1 MVSHKAAQRPYAP
14 LWTASSHGF
23 ELCFGQRADETQHKS
38 TLMLLRKREDEINVL
53 RADLERAQAELHRRS
68 AVRLCMLH
76 QSMVGDGDL
85 FTGVRRARQVVQR
98 ASDAE
103 AGSQSAQGNGIPRC
117 SFISCRRPPNSC
129 LLFVPRACIVSLYVC
144 RCQMDHYQLQPLFSV
159 TMHLL
164 YGVMAGFL

>member
-76 QSMVGDGDL
+76 QTWLATGICSQGFEEQDKLSNELVTQRQEASRLKEMVFHDALSFLAGDHRTPASFL
-85 FTGVRRARQVVQR
+85 CLVRVSFHCMCVGVKW
-98 ASDAE
+98 
-103 AGSQSAQGNGIPRC
+103 IT
-117 SFISCRRPPNSC
+117 ISCNHCFP
-129 LLFVPRACIVSLYVC
+129 
-144 RCQMDHYQLQPLFSV
+144 
-159 TMHLL
+159 
-164 YGVMAGFL
+164 